1 MGNISEFKLGGICLV
16 IGPAMATALFIIFF
30 LILGTDLD
38 PTAFSAV
45 AGDIATANEL
55 EQLLLLL
62 PAIGLIMAYYGMT
75 VIQGTIGKGDNGEAL
90 FKLGMPMFAINVVA
104 SVIAFGAMW
113 QIQHWTGDATF
124 AAMAQ
129 GISLYAGMIGAVGI
143 TLIAL
148 AISARD
154 DFNTKGY
161 NKIFAYVIALVFLI
175 VAILSIIGMVDN
187 TEDTWNLVNGLFGIS
202 YIIISIWSITLG
214 LNLLKRE

>member
-1 MGNISEFKLGGICLV
+1 MG
-16 IGPAMATALFIIFF
+16 
-30 LILGTDLD
+30 
-38 PTAFSAV
+38 
-45 AGDIATANEL
+45 
-55 EQLLLLL
+55 
-62 PAIGLIMAYYGMT
+62 
-75 VIQGTIGKGDNGEAL
+75 AL

-104 SVIAFGAMW
+104 TVIAFGAMW

-154 DFNTKGY
+154 DF

>member
-1 MGNISEFKLGGICLV
+1 MGNISELKLGGICLA

-30 LILGTDLD
+30 LILGDTDLD
-38 PTAFSAV
+38 PTAFDAV
-45 AGDIATANEL
+45 AADIVSAGTL
-55 EQLLLLL
+55 EQLLLFL
-62 PAIGLIMAYYGMT
+62 PPIGLIMAYYGLT

-104 SVIAFGAMW
+104 TVIALGAMW
-113 QIQHWTGDATF
+113 QIQHWNVTGGGTV

-143 TLIAL
+143 MLIAL

-154 DFNTKGY
+154 DF

-187 TEDTWNLVNGLFGIS
+187 TEDTWKLVNGLFGIS

-214 LNLLKRE
+214 LNLLKRD